1 MEKREGR
8 RVREQLTVAC
18 VVVVRWTKS
27 EERERRVMRKD
38 ELDERRASKKGVEG
52 SRN

>member
-1 MEKREGR
+1 MENREGG
-8 RVREQLTVAC
+8 RVREQLTVAR

-27 EERERRVMRKD
+27 KERERRVVRKD
-38 ELDERRASKKGVEG
+38 ELDERRASKKGMEG